1 MNEIKKEAIESSKDT
16 SSVVQNSTDS
26 PSSSSKLS
34 TLWENLL
41 RFGLGGSLLRAG
53 TGLACLI
60 LILLVVIVIRK
71 LDLGSKAAV
80 IAKPTVT
87 SAVPLIMP
95 TYQSSG
101 GAGGPIEVAE
111 VEYPGITRE
120 ALLHTMFP
128 VRPRTEVIT
137 YTVQTGDTVFGIAE
151 KFNLKPET
159 ILWGNY
165 YILADDPHN
174 LTPGQELNIMPTNG
188 VYYEWHAGD
197 GLNGVSS
204 TYGVTPEDII
214 NWPSNNLSME
224 TIGDYANPHIK
235 AGTWIFV
242 PGGSRGFVTWSAP
255 RISRDNPA
263 VAKNFGPGAC
273 GEIMDGPVGS
283 GTYVWPTTARYISG
297 YNYSPESNHPAID
310 IGGQE
315 GNAIYAVDNGVV
327 VYAGW
332 NDYGYGNMIVIDH
345 GYGWQSLYAH
355 LSALNVSC
363 GSYVYQGN
371 VIGYMGTTGN
381 SSGPHLHFE
390 LLSETYGK
398 VNPLNFL
405 Q

>member
-80 IAKPTVT
+80 IAKPTAT

>member
-1 MNEIKKEAIESSKDT
+1 MNEIKKEAMESSKDT

-60 LILLVVIVIRK
+60 LILVVVIVIRK

-80 IAKPTVT
+80 IAKPTAT

>member
-80 IAKPTVT
+80 IAKPTAT

-188 VYYEWHAGD
+188 VYYEWHTGD